1 MAENNS
7 PVAATEET
15 VAPVEN
21 SQPEAP
27 PSASATAPEPTS
39 PEPAPAAST
48 PAPSPAAP
56 NARLNGDLGPDL
68 SIVSTDEPH
77 KEVEGGRSYE
87 ITYIVVANN
96 PEALESAQKGVK
108 ALIDEAGGAVDNTRV
123 SEVRRLSYPIAK
135 RTEGIYVVVNARF
148 EKELTEALERFFKLD
163 ENVLRHIIL
172 RVEA

>member
-15 VAPVEN
+15 AAPVED
-21 SQPEAP
+21 SQPAAA

-48 PAPSPAAP
+48 PAPPAAP

-68 SIVSTDEPH
+68 SVVSDDEPR

-148 EKELTEALERFFKLD
+148 QKDLTEPLERFFKLE

>member
-7 PVAATEET
+7 PVAATEEAA
-15 VAPVEN
+15 APVED
-21 SQPEAP
+21 SQPAA
-27 PSASATAPEPTS
+27 ASTN
-39 PEPAPAAST
+39 PEPAPAVST
-48 PAPSPAAP
+48 PAPTPAAP

-68 SIVSTDEPH
+68 SVVSSDEPR

-87 ITYIVVANN
+87 ISYIVVANN
-96 PEALESAQKGVK
+96 PEALEGAQKGVK
-108 ALIDEAGGAVDNTRV
+108 ALIDGAGGAVDNTRV

-148 EKELTEALERFFKLD
+148 QKDLTEPLERFFKLE

-172 RVEA
+172 RVES